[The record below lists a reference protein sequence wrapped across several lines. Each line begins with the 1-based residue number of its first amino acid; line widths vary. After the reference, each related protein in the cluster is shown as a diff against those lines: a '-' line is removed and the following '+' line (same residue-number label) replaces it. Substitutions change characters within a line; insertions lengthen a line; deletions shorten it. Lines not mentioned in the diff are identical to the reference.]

1 MLNAHRS
8 HKIIPITSQTP
19 EIQITSNMTNT
30 TKVTKQPQ
38 DVASTNKSRIGLFR
52 VLRRRRW
59 STEEKTPSIK
69 KTDSNDDTDSESFS
83 SHPTSPIYDPSDT
96 LSATYESLPDNILHS
111 CLELLTS
118 DNVGLNRIGLQRLNR
133 LINGN
138 VTDSHRSKEIAP
150 YVLVLGGPLGSME
163 ELLRFF
169 FVTMICDA
177 PHNTHCYRA
186 ARRAERFEPRV
197 SEGERI
203 LEEWVLNYDPSRRS
217 SFNPFEDSE
226 ELASESS
233 LSLELEATKKHSQ
246 GKAEGALHNH
256 ALRILAN
263 ALSQVYTD
271 EPLALTEMDL
281 PNSLWMS
288 IIPSLVENIERNY
301 NVNTTVYSMKI
312 LRILS
317 LVQPTLILPLLKYN
331 LFVPLVE
338 LKEFGDEN
346 TLPVLS
352 NEAVRLLKLT
362 QGN

>member
-1 MLNAHRS
+1 
-8 HKIIPITSQTP
+8 
-19 EIQITSNMTNT
+19 MTNT
-30 TKVTKQPQ
+30 TESINQPK
-38 DVASTNKSRIGLFR
+38 DVASSSKRRKGLFR
-52 VLRRRRW
+52 GLRRRW
-59 STEEKTPSIK
+59 STEEKTPSIT

-96 LSATYESLPDNILHS
+96 LSATYESLPDNVLHS
-111 CLELLTS
+111 CLELLS
-118 DNVGLNRIGLQRLNR
+118 SENVGLNRVGLQRLNR
-133 LINGN
+133 LINGRN
-138 VTDSHRSKEIAP
+138 VSDSYRSKEIAP

-169 FVTMICDA
+169 FVTTICDA

-186 ARRAERFEPRV
+186 SHRAERFEPRV

-203 LEEWVLNYDPSRRS
+203 LEEWVLNYDPSRRP
-217 SFNPFEDSE
+217 SFNPFDDSE
-226 ELASESS
+226 ELTSESS
-233 LSLELEATKKHSQ
+233 RSLELEATKKHSQ

-271 EPLALTEMDL
+271 EPLALKDMDL
-281 PNSLWMS
+281 SNSLWMS

-312 LRILS
+312 LRMLS

-346 TLPVLS
+346 KLPLLS
-352 NEAVRLLKLT
+352 NEAVRLLKQT